1 MFARIFTKE
10 EADALLP
17 ELRRVLSQMRQA
29 QEGLKEVQRRL
40 PEARGLERRALEEEA
55 RFLLGS
61 LEADARY
68 LASLGVFL
76 KDLERGLVDFPAR
89 LGGEVVFLCWQEGE
103 PEVAHYHPLS
113 GGFAQRRPL
122 GEAPSGLPL
131 PPAHPGEKRPGA

>member
-17 ELRRVLSQMRQA
+17 ELRRVLREMRQA
-29 QEGLKEVQRRL
+29 REELKALQARL

-76 KDLERGLVDFPAR
+76 KDLDRGLVDFPAR

-113 GGFAQRRPL
+113 GGFAERRPL
-122 GEAPSGLPL
+122 AEEAPTLPQE
-131 PPAHPGEKRPGA
+131 ARPGERRPGA